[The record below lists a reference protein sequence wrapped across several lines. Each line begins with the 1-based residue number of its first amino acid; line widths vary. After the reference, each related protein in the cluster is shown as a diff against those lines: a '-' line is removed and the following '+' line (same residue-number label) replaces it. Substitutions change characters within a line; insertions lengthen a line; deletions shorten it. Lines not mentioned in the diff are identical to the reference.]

1 MFDHNSEN
9 AQYVWPR
16 PGMGAGE
23 ILGMPHHVMMDG
35 KLFAEKGIV
44 NFLNGANHILVQN
57 SSCIYVSNASRFVR
71 SSVWVLNTT

>member
-44 NFLNGANHILVQN
+44 NFFEW
-57 SSCIYVSNASRFVR
+57 S
-71 SSVWVLNTT
+71 